1 MMRRALVTGGAG
13 FIGTRLVRAL
23 LAAGWDVCVIDD
35 FSVGREEDLVFAGDA
50 VRVVAA
56 NVADAGVVPAVVSEW
71 QPTVV
76 FHLAALHFI
85 PHCERDPTL
94 ALQTNVVGTQRV
106 IDALSSRPG
115 CRLVFASTGDVYA
128 ASHAPL
134 SESSPLAPVSM
145 YGITKAT
152 GEQLVH
158 RATRLGISCRIARL
172 FNVFGP
178 GDRTPHVLPDIL
190 DSLTQRGV
198 VALGRLDTIRD
209 YVYVDDV
216 ALALLK
222 LGSYDGAERV
232 FNIGS
237 GEGRSVQ
244 QLVDAVLDSH
254 GAPVPVQT
262 DPAKLRPAERR
273 VLIADARLARAE
285 LAWLPEVP
293 FREGIG
299 RTLAAAAARLAML
312 ASSPAASP
320 PDVGADLFRSARSVS
335 APD

>member
-1 MMRRALVTGGAG
+1 
-13 FIGTRLVRAL
+13 
-23 LAAGWDVCVIDD
+23 
-35 FSVGREEDLVFAGDA
+35 
-50 VRVVAA
+50 
-56 NVADAGVVPAVVSEW
+56 
-71 QPTVV
+71 
-76 FHLAALHFI
+76 
-85 PHCERDPTL
+85 
-94 ALQTNVVGTQRV
+94 
-106 IDALSSRPG
+106 
-115 CRLVFASTGDVYA
+115 
-128 ASHAPL
+128 
-134 SESSPLAPVSM
+134 
-145 YGITKAT
+145 
-152 GEQLVH
+152 
-158 RATRLGISCRIARL
+158 
-172 FNVFGP
+172 
-178 GDRTPHVLPDIL
+178 
-190 DSLTQRGV
+190 QRGV

-273 VLIADARLARAE
+273 VLIAAARLGRAE
-285 LAWLPEVP
+285 LAWLREVP